1 MRARSSGR
9 ALSTATD
16 LRAFIGALFAATVLF
31 AFSGPSDALEVSVKD
46 DKGRPVKDAVV
57 YAKTKGGVP
66 PAPAGGENAVI
77 DQVDKEFVPY
87 VTVVRAGTAVS
98 FPNRDRIRH
107 HVYSF
112 SRPKTFEIPLY
123 KGVPSKPVLFDKPG
137 VVVLGCNIHDWMSA
151 YVYVLE
157 TPFHAV
163 TGADGKARIGGLP
176 AGDYYLE
183 AWHPRMKGA
192 PASIRKNV
200 RLTAEGRGEAAF
212 VIQQAPAW
220 RAWRA
225 PTTSGGG
232 YR

>member
-9 ALSTATD
+9 ALSTAID
-16 LRAFIGALFAATVLF
+16 FRPFIGALFAAAVLF
-31 AFSGPSDALEVSVKD
+31 AFSGPSDALEVSVRD

-57 YAKTKGGVP
+57 YASAKGGVP
-66 PAPAGGENAVI
+66 SVGGGKAVI
-77 DQVDKEFVPY
+77 DQVDKEFVPR
-87 VTVVRAGTAVS
+87 VTAVRAGTAVH
-98 FPNRDRIRH
+98 FPNHDRIRH

-112 SRPKTFEIPLY
+112 SRARTFEIPLY
-123 KGVPSKPVLFDKPG
+123 KGTPAKPVLFDKPG

-151 YVYVLE
+151 YVLVLE
-157 TPFHAV
+157 TPFFSV
-163 TGADGKARIGGLP
+163 TGADGKARIDGLP
-176 AGDYYLE
+176 PGEYDVE
-183 AWHPRMKGA
+183 AWHPQMRAAPRSARQGVAVTREKGGA
-192 PASIRKNV
+192 
-200 RLTAEGRGEAAF
+200 AAF